1 MPAKNPVIG
10 VVVPEATHAAIKR
23 LAALQGRSK
32 SAVVRDFLVETTPV
46 LERISSMLE
55 MALRAE
61 GQWPAE
67 LVTKLEKMQEGLEG
81 QALLAMDAL
90 DLAAA
95 DMQAQRRGAAGR
107 RGKPNPPTTNRGVTP
122 PKQTRNTSHSDK
134 PPQQQGLDLRK
145 VGRPPAGAE
154 RPKRRV
160 RRRGR
165 R

>member
-46 LERISSMLE
+46 LERIAAMLE
-55 MALRAE
+55 LAYKAE

-67 LVTKLEKMQEGLEG
+67 LVTKLEGMQAGLEQ
-81 QALLAMDAL
+81 QALGAMEAL
-90 DLAAA
+90 DVAEA
-95 DMQAQRRGAAGR
+95 DMRAHRRGAAGR
-107 RGKPNPPTTNRGVTP
+107 RRATPNPPMTNRGVTDTP
-122 PKQTRNTSHSDK
+122 TPHQPT
-134 PPQQQGLDLRK
+134 LDLRK

-154 RPKRRV
+154 RRKRSSRKP
-160 RRRGR
+160 RR
-165 R
+165 